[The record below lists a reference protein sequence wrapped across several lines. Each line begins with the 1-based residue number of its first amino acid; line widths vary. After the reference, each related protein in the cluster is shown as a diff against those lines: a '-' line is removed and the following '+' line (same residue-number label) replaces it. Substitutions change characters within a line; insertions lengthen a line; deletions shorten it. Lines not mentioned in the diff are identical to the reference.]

1 MHVLDSKQMFQD
13 PGPSGH
19 DFSYNLVIL
28 TLFKGGTILTF
39 SSMIVWVSFQNSK
52 I

>member
-13 PGPSGH
+13 PGH

-39 SSMIVWVSFQNSK
+39 SSMIVWVNLQNSK

>member
-13 PGPSGH
+13 PGH

-28 TLFKGGTILTF
+28 TLFKGHNFNFQLNDSLGEF
-39 SSMIVWVSFQNSK
+39 SK
-52 I
+52 